1 MSLPP
6 NFGQAFDLSSLTK
19 PKVDPTTPLP
29 GIEVSVENLSSDI
42 LPLSLVR
49 PVIVLMWSPRSA
61 ESVEMIKVLGKLQID
76 FKEAFALARVDIEA
90 HPQVAQAFQTKAV
103 PYAVAIIAEQMVP
116 LFEQSY
122 PEAQVRMVID
132 KVLTLA
138 SEQGIGQAPVEQMEA
153 EEIEAMEALEAGNYV
168 AAEAAYKKWLSRKP
182 SENLAKLGLAQTQLL
197 MRTEGS
203 DLDTVISESTKNP
216 GDIALQLKAA
226 DVEMVNGGVEA
237 AFTRLLHAVRATS
250 GDDRTKV
257 KNHLLNLFALVDP
270 SDPRLVAA
278 RKELASALFS
288 EKH

>member
-19 PKVDPTTPLP
+19 PKVDPSIPLP

-49 PVIVLMWSPRSA
+49 PVIVLMWSPRSL
-61 ESVEMIKVLGKLQID
+61 ESVEMIKVLGKLEGD
-76 FKEAFALARVDIEA
+76 YKEAFALARVDIEA
-90 HPQVAQAFQTKAV
+90 HPQVAQAFQTKTV

-122 PEAQVRMVID
+122 PEAQVRMVLD

-153 EEIEAMEALEAGNYV
+153 EEIEAMDALEAGNYV

-182 SENLAKLGLAQTQLL
+182 GENLAKLGLAQTQLL
-197 MRTEGS
+197 IRTEGLELNVV
-203 DLDTVISESTKNP
+203 LDESTKNP
-216 GDIALQLKAA
+216 TDITLQIRAA
-226 DVEMVNGGVEA
+226 DVEIVNGGVEA
-237 AFTRLLHAVRATS
+237 AFARLIQAVRFTS
-250 GDDRTKV
+250 GDERTKV
-257 KNHLLNLFALVDP
+257 KDHLLNLFALVDQ
-270 SDPRLVAA
+270 SDPRLAAA
-278 RKELASALFS
+278 RKELASALF
-288 EKH
+288 

>member
-19 PKVDPTTPLP
+19 PKVDPTIPLP
-29 GIEVSVENLSSDI
+29 GIEVSVENLSSEI

-61 ESVEMIKVLGKLQID
+61 ESAEMVKVLGKLENDYKQ
-76 FKEAFALARVDIEA
+76 AFALARVDIEA
-90 HPQVAQAFQTKAV
+90 HPQVAQAFQTKSI

-122 PEAQVRMVID
+122 PEAQVRMVLD

-153 EEIEAMEALEAGNYV
+153 EEIEALEALEAGNYL
-168 AAEAAYKKWLSRKP
+168 AAEVAYKKWLSRKP
-182 SENLAKLGLAQTQLL
+182 SENLAKIGLAQTQLL
-197 MRTEGS
+197 IRTEGLE
-203 DLDTVISESTKNP
+203 LDAVILESTNNP

-226 DVEMVNGGVEA
+226 DVEIVNGGVEA
-237 AFTRLLHAVRATS
+237 AFTRLLHAVRATA
-250 GDDRTKV
+250 GDDRAKV
-257 KNHLLNLFALVDP
+257 KDHLLNLFALVDP

-278 RKELASALFS
+278 RKELASALF
-288 EKH
+288 

>member
-19 PKVDPTTPLP
+19 PKVDTSVPMP
-29 GIEVSVENLSSDI
+29 GLEVSVENLSSEI

-49 PVIVLMWSPRSA
+49 PVIVVMWSPRSA
-61 ESVEMIKVLGKLQID
+61 ESAEMVKVLGKLEVDYKQ
-76 FKEAFALARVDIEA
+76 AFALASVDIEA
-90 HPQVAQAFQTKAV
+90 HPQVGQAFQTKSI

-153 EEIEAMEALEAGNYV
+153 EEIEALEALEAGNYL
-168 AAEAAYKKWLSRKP
+168 AAEVAYKKWLSRKP
-182 SENLAKLGLAQTQLL
+182 SENLAKIGLAQTQLL
-197 MRTEGS
+197 IRTEG
-203 DLDTVISESTKNP
+203 LELEAVISESTKNP

-226 DVEMVNGGVEA
+226 DVEIVNGGVEA
-237 AFTRLLHAVRATS
+237 AFTRLLHAVRATA
-250 GDDRTKV
+250 GDDRAKV
-257 KNHLLNLFALVDP
+257 KDHLLNLFALVDP

-278 RKELASALFS
+278 RKELASALF
-288 EKH
+288 

>member
-19 PKVDPTTPLP
+19 PKVDPSTPLP

-49 PVIVLMWSPRSA
+49 PVIVLMWSPRSK
-61 ESVEMIKVLGKLQID
+61 ESVEMVNVLGKLEID
-76 FKEAFALARVDIEA
+76 YKEAFALARVDIEA
-90 HPQVAQAFQTKAV
+90 HPQVAQAFQTKSI

-116 LFEQSY
+116 LFEQAY
-122 PEAQVRMVID
+122 PEAQVRMVMD

-168 AAEAAYKKWLSRKP
+168 AAEEAYKKWLSRKP

-197 MRTEGS
+197 IRTEGL
-203 DLDTVISESTKNP
+203 DLEVVIDESTKKP
-216 GDIALQLKAA
+216 GDISLQLKAA
-226 DVEMVNGGVEA
+226 DVEIVNGGVEA
-237 AFTRLLHAVRATS
+237 AFTRLLHAVRATT
-250 GDDRTKV
+250 GDDRAKV
-257 KNHLLNLFALVDP
+257 KDHLLMLFALVDP
-270 SDPRLVAA
+270 NDPRLVSA
-278 RKELASALFS
+278 RKELASALF
-288 EKH
+288 

>member
-19 PKVDPTTPLP
+19 PKVDPATPLP

-49 PVIVLMWSPRSA
+49 PVIVLMWSPRST
-61 ESVEMIKVLGKLQID
+61 ESVEMVKVLGKLETD
-76 FKEAFALARVDIEA
+76 YKSAFALARVDIEA

-122 PEAQVRMVID
+122 PEAQVRMVMD

-138 SEQGIGQAPVEQMEA
+138 SEQGIGEAPVEQMEA
-153 EEIEAMEALEAGNYV
+153 EEIEAMDALEAGNYV

-182 SENLAKLGLAQTQLL
+182 GENLAKLGLAQTQLL
-197 MRTEGS
+197 MRTEGLELNEVIDQSALNPS
-203 DLDTVISESTKNP
+203 DIQ
-216 GDIALQLKAA
+216 LQLKAA
-226 DVEMVNGGVEA
+226 DVEIVNGGVEA
-237 AFTRLLHAVRATS
+237 AFARLIHAVRATS
-250 GDDRTKV
+250 GDERNKV
-257 KNHLLNLFALVDP
+257 KDHLLNLFALVDQ

-278 RKELASALFS
+278 RKELASALF
-288 EKH
+288 

>member
-19 PKVDPTTPLP
+19 PKVDPATPLP

-49 PVIVLMWSPRSA
+49 PVIVLMWSPRST
-61 ESVEMIKVLGKLQID
+61 ESVEMVKVLGKLETD
-76 FKEAFALARVDIEA
+76 YKGAFALARVDIEA

-103 PYAVAIIAEQMVP
+103 PYAVAIITEQMVP

-122 PEAQVRMVID
+122 PEAQVRMVMD

-138 SEQGIGQAPVEQMEA
+138 SEQGIGEAPVEQMEA
-153 EEIEAMEALEAGNYV
+153 EEIEAMDALEAGNYL

-182 SENLAKLGLAQTQLL
+182 GENLAKLGLAQTQLL
-197 MRTEGS
+197 MRTEGLELSEVIDQSALNPS
-203 DLDTVISESTKNP
+203 DIQ
-216 GDIALQLKAA
+216 LQLKAA
-226 DVEMVNGGVEA
+226 DVEIVNGGVEA
-237 AFTRLLHAVRATS
+237 AFARLIHAVRATS
-250 GDDRTKV
+250 GDERTKV
-257 KNHLLNLFALVDP
+257 KDHLLNLFALVDQ

-278 RKELASALFS
+278 RKELASALF
-288 EKH
+288 

>member
-61 ESVEMIKVLGKLQID
+61 ESVEMIKVLGKLEVD
-76 FKEAFALARVDIEA
+76 YKGAFALARVDIEA

-122 PEAQVRMVID
+122 PEAQVRMVMD

-153 EEIEAMEALEAGNYV
+153 EEIEAMDALEAGNYV

-182 SENLAKLGLAQTQLL
+182 SENLARLGLAQTQLL
-197 MRTEGS
+197 MRTEGLELS
-203 DLDTVISESTKNP
+203 EVIDQSALNP
-216 GDIALQLKAA
+216 SDIALQLKAA
-226 DVEMVNGGVEA
+226 DVEIVNGGVEA
-237 AFTRLLHAVRATS
+237 AFARLIHAVRATS
-250 GDDRTKV
+250 GDERTKV
-257 KNHLLNLFALVDP
+257 KDHLLNLFALVDQ

-278 RKELASALFS
+278 RKELASALF
-288 EKH
+288 

>member
-19 PKVDPTTPLP
+19 PKVDPSIPMP

-61 ESVEMIKVLGKLQID
+61 ESVEMAKILGKLETD
-76 FKEAFALARVDIEA
+76 YKNAFSLARVDIEA
-90 HPQVAQAFQTKAV
+90 HPQVAQAFQTKSI

-153 EEIEAMEALEAGNYV
+153 EEIEAMDALEAGNYF
-168 AAEAAYKKWLSRKP
+168 AAEAAYKKWLNRKP
-182 SENLAKLGLAQTQLL
+182 AENLAKLGLAQTQLL
-197 MRTEGS
+197 MRTEGLE
-203 DLDTVISESTKNP
+203 LDTVISESTKNP
-216 GDIALQLKAA
+216 SDIALQLKAA
-226 DVEMVNGGVEA
+226 DIEIVNGGVEA
-237 AFTRLLHAVRATS
+237 AFTRLLHAIRATS
-250 GDDRTKV
+250 GDDRAKV
-257 KNHLLNLFALVDP
+257 KDHLLTLFALVDP
-270 SDPRLVAA
+270 SDSRLVAA
-278 RKELASALFS
+278 RKELASALF
-288 EKH
+288 

>member
-19 PKVDPTTPLP
+19 PKVDPSIPMP
-29 GIEVSVENLSSDI
+29 GIEVSVENLSSEI

-49 PVIVLMWSPRSA
+49 PVIVLMWSARSPESA
-61 ESVEMIKVLGKLQID
+61 EMVKLLGKLEED
-76 FKEAFALARVDIEA
+76 YKDAFALARVDIEV
-90 HPQVAQAFQTKAV
+90 HPQVAQAFQTKTI

-116 LFEQSY
+116 LFEQAY
-122 PEAQVRMVID
+122 PEAQVRMVLD

-138 SEQGIGQAPVEQMEA
+138 SQQGVGQAPVEQMEA
-153 EEIEAMEALEAGNYV
+153 EEIEAMEALEAGNYL

-197 MRTEGS
+197 MRTEGL
-203 DLDTVISESTKNP
+203 DLNQVIDESTNNP

-237 AFTRLLHAVRATS
+237 AFTRLLHAVRATT
-250 GDDRTKV
+250 GDDRSKV
-257 KNHLLNLFALVDP
+257 KDHLLNLFALIDP

-278 RKELASALFS
+278 RKELASALF
-288 EKH
+288 

>member
-19 PKVDPTTPLP
+19 PKVDPATPLP

-49 PVIVLMWSPRSA
+49 PVIVLMWSPRST
-61 ESVEMIKVLGKLQID
+61 ESVEMVKVLGKLEID
-76 FKEAFALARVDIEA
+76 YKGAFALARVDIEA

-122 PEAQVRMVID
+122 PEAQIRMVMD

-138 SEQGIGQAPVEQMEA
+138 SEQGIGEAPVEQMEA
-153 EEIEAMEALEAGNYV
+153 EEIEAMDALEAGNYL

-182 SENLAKLGLAQTQLL
+182 GENLAKLGLAQTQLL
-197 MRTEGS
+197 MRTEGLELSEVIDQSALNPS
-203 DLDTVISESTKNP
+203 DIQ
-216 GDIALQLKAA
+216 LQLKAA
-226 DVEMVNGGVEA
+226 DVEIVNGGVEA
-237 AFTRLLHAVRATS
+237 AFARLIHAVRATS
-250 GDDRTKV
+250 GDERNKV
-257 KNHLLNLFALVDP
+257 KDHLLNLFALVDQ

-278 RKELASALFS
+278 RKELASALF
-288 EKH
+288 

>member
-61 ESVEMIKVLGKLQID
+61 ESVEMIKVLGKLEVD
-76 FKEAFALARVDIEA
+76 YKGAFALARVDIEE

-122 PEAQVRMVID
+122 PEAQVRMVMD

-153 EEIEAMEALEAGNYV
+153 EEIEAMDALEAGNYV

-197 MRTEGS
+197 MRTEGLELS
-203 DLDTVISESTKNP
+203 EVIDQSALNP
-216 GDIALQLKAA
+216 SDIALQLKAA
-226 DVEMVNGGVEA
+226 DVEIVNGGVEA
-237 AFTRLLHAVRATS
+237 AFARLIHAVRATS
-250 GDDRTKV
+250 GDERTKV
-257 KNHLLNLFALVDP
+257 KDHLLNLFALVDQ

-278 RKELASALFS
+278 RKELASALF
-288 EKH
+288 

>member
-19 PKVDPTTPLP
+19 PKVDPATPLP
-29 GIEVSVENLSSDI
+29 GIEVSGENLSSDI

-49 PVIVLMWSPRSA
+49 PVIVLMWSPRST
-61 ESVEMIKVLGKLQID
+61 ESVEMVKVLGKLEID
-76 FKEAFALARVDIEA
+76 YKGAFALARVDIEA

-122 PEAQVRMVID
+122 PEAQVRMVMD

-153 EEIEAMEALEAGNYV
+153 EEIEAMDALEAGNYV

-197 MRTEGS
+197 MRTEGLELSEVIDQSALNPS
-203 DLDTVISESTKNP
+203 DIT
-216 GDIALQLKAA
+216 LQLKAA
-226 DVEMVNGGVEA
+226 DVEIVNGGVEA
-237 AFTRLLHAVRATS
+237 AFARLIHAVRATS
-250 GDDRTKV
+250 GDERTKV
-257 KNHLLNLFALVDP
+257 KDHLLNLFALVDQ

-278 RKELASALFS
+278 RKELASALF
-288 EKH
+288 

>member
-19 PKVDPTTPLP
+19 PKVDPSIPMP
-29 GIEVSVENLSSDI
+29 GIEVSVENLSSEI

-49 PVIVLMWSPRSA
+49 PVIVLMWSPRSPESA
-61 ESVEMIKVLGKLQID
+61 EMVKVLGKLQED
-76 FKEAFALARVDIEA
+76 YKQSFALARVDIEA
-90 HPQVAQAFQTKAV
+90 HPQVAQAFQTKTI

-116 LFEQSY
+116 LFEQAY
-122 PEAQVRMVID
+122 PEAQLRMVLD

-138 SEQGIGQAPVEQMEA
+138 SEQGVGQAPVEQMEA
-153 EEIEAMEALEAGNYV
+153 EEIEAMEALEAGNYQ

-197 MRTEGS
+197 MRTEGL
-203 DLDTVISESTKNP
+203 DLNQVIDESTNNP

-226 DVEMVNGGVEA
+226 DVEIVNGGVEA
-237 AFTRLLHAVRATS
+237 AFTRLLHAVRATT
-250 GDDRTKV
+250 GDDRSKV
-257 KNHLLNLFALVDP
+257 KDHLLNLFALVDP

-278 RKELASALFS
+278 RKELASALF
-288 EKH
+288 

>member
-19 PKVDPTTPLP
+19 PKVDPSVPLP

-42 LPLSLVR
+42 LPMSLVR

-61 ESVEMIKVLGKLQID
+61 ESVEMVKLLGKLEID
-76 FKEAFALARVDIEA
+76 YKEAFALARVDIET
-90 HPQVAQAFQTKAV
+90 HPQVAQAFQTKSI

-116 LFEQSY
+116 LFEQPY
-122 PEAQVRMVID
+122 PEAQVKMVLD

-138 SEQGIGQAPVEQMEA
+138 SEQGVGQAPVEQMEP
-153 EEIEAMEALEAGNYV
+153 EEAEAMDALEAGDYI

-182 SENLAKLGLAQTQLL
+182 AENLAKLGLAQTQLL
-197 MRTEGS
+197 IRTEGLELNAV
-203 DLDTVISESTKNP
+203 LDESTKNP
-216 GDIALQLKAA
+216 SDIALQLKAA
-226 DVEMVNGGVEA
+226 DVEIVNGGVEA

-250 GDDRTKV
+250 GDDRAKI
-257 KNHLLNLFALVDP
+257 KDHLLNLFALVDQ

-278 RKELASALFS
+278 RKELASALF
-288 EKH
+288 

>member
-19 PKVDPTTPLP
+19 PKVDPSVPMP

-49 PVIVLMWSPRSA
+49 PVIVLMWSPRSP
-61 ESVEMIKVLGKLQID
+61 ESVEMVKVLGKLEGD
-76 FKEAFALARVDIEA
+76 YKEAFALARVDIEA
-90 HPQVAQAFQTKAV
+90 HPQVAQAFQTKSI

-122 PEAQVRMVID
+122 PEAQVRMVLD

-138 SEQGIGQAPVEQMEA
+138 SEQGVGAAPVEAMEA
-153 EEIEAMEALEAGNYV
+153 EEIEAMEALEAGNFV
-168 AAEAAYKKWLSRKP
+168 TAEAAYKKWLARKP
-182 SENLAKLGLAQTQLL
+182 AENLAKLGLAQTQLL
-197 MRTEGS
+197 IRTEGLELNTV
-203 DLDTVISESTKNP
+203 LDESTKNP
-216 GDIALQLKAA
+216 SDIALQLKAA
-226 DVEMVNGGVEA
+226 DVEIVNGGVEA

-250 GDDRTKV
+250 GDDRAKV
-257 KNHLLNLFALVDP
+257 KDHLLNLFALVDP

-278 RKELASALFS
+278 RKELASALF
-288 EKH
+288 

>member
-61 ESVEMIKVLGKLQID
+61 ESIEMIKVLGKLEVD
-76 FKEAFALARVDIEA
+76 YKGAFALARVDIEA

-122 PEAQVRMVID
+122 PEAQVRMVMD

-153 EEIEAMEALEAGNYV
+153 EEIEAMDALEAGNYV

-197 MRTEGS
+197 MRTEGLELS
-203 DLDTVISESTKNP
+203 EVIDQSALNP
-216 GDIALQLKAA
+216 SDIALQLKAA
-226 DVEMVNGGVEA
+226 DVEIVNGGVEA
-237 AFTRLLHAVRATS
+237 AFARLIHAVRATS
-250 GDDRTKV
+250 GDERTKV
-257 KNHLLNLFALVDP
+257 KDHLLNLFALVDQ

-278 RKELASALFS
+278 RKELASALF
-288 EKH
+288 

>member
-19 PKVDPTTPLP
+19 PKVDPSIPLP

-49 PVIVLMWSPRSA
+49 PVIVVMWSPRSA
-61 ESVEMIKVLGKLQID
+61 ESAEMVKVLGKLEVDYKQ
-76 FKEAFALARVDIEA
+76 AFALARVDIEA
-90 HPQVAQAFQTKAV
+90 HPQVAQAFQTKSI

-153 EEIEAMEALEAGNYV
+153 EEIEALEALEAGNYD
-168 AAEAAYKKWLSRKP
+168 AAEVAYKKWLSRKP
-182 SENLAKLGLAQTQLL
+182 SENLAKIGLAQTQLL
-197 MRTEGS
+197 IRTEGLE
-203 DLDTVISESTKNP
+203 LDAVISESTKNP

-226 DVEMVNGGVEA
+226 DVEIVNGGVEA
-237 AFTRLLHAVRATS
+237 AFTRLLHAVRATA
-250 GDDRTKV
+250 GDDRAKV
-257 KNHLLNLFALVDP
+257 KDHLLNLFALVDP

-278 RKELASALFS
+278 RKELASALF
-288 EKH
+288 

>member
-19 PKVDPTTPLP
+19 PKVDPSVPMP

-61 ESVEMIKVLGKLQID
+61 ESVEMVKLLGKLEKD
-76 FKEAFALARVDIEA
+76 YKEAFALARVDIEA
-90 HPQVAQAFQTKAV
+90 HPQVAQAFQTKSI

-116 LFEQSY
+116 LFEQPY
-122 PEAQVRMVID
+122 PEAQVKMVLD

-138 SEQGIGQAPVEQMEA
+138 SEQGVGQAPVEQMEP
-153 EEIEAMEALEAGNYV
+153 EEAEAMDALEAGDYI

-182 SENLAKLGLAQTQLL
+182 AENLAKLGLAQTQLL
-197 MRTEGS
+197 IRTEGLELKS
-203 DLDTVISESTKNP
+203 VLDESTKNP
-216 GDIALQLKAA
+216 SDIALQLKAA
-226 DVEMVNGGVEA
+226 DVEMVTGGVEA

-250 GDDRTKV
+250 GDDRAKI
-257 KNHLLNLFALVDP
+257 KDHLLNLFALVDQ

-278 RKELASALFS
+278 RKELASALF
-288 EKH
+288 